1 MDKENNELISIIVP
15 VYNSQQYLRQC
26 LESLL
31 NQTYKNLQII
41 CIDDGSTDDSLSI
54 LNSYKKKDK
63 RIYIYSKKNE
73 GVSQA
78 RNYGLSMA
86 KGKYIMFVDSD
97 DWIDICTCEIVTEFS
112 EYDLVMWPYVR
123 EMGDCSRK
131 KQIFNND
138 IKFNKNEVKQKLH
151 RRMIGLLGEELHRP
165 ENADALCT
173 VWGKLYRLEIIKKHN
188 IQFNDIREIGSY
200 EDGLFNL
207 QYLAYI
213 HCAIYINHF
222 FYHYRKEGDSSITSK
237 YNPNLYM
244 EWNNLF
250 QIMNRYIKK
259 NNLGNSYI
267 IALNNRIVLSL
278 IVIGIN
284 IITSNYNAKIK
295 IDEINKVITS
305 GQYTNAIND
314 FQFKYLPIHWK
325 VFFLFAK
332 FHFSFGIYILL
343 LAIQKIRRR

>member
-138 IKFNKNEVKQKLH
+138 IKFNNNEVKQKLH
-151 RRMIGLLGEELHRP
+151 RRMIGVLGEELRRP
-165 ENADALCT
+165 ENADAL
-173 VWGKLYRLEIIKKHN
+173 
-188 IQFNDIREIGSY
+188 
-200 EDGLFNL
+200 
-207 QYLAYI
+207 
-213 HCAIYINHF
+213 
-222 FYHYRKEGDSSITSK
+222 
-237 YNPNLYM
+237 
-244 EWNNLF
+244 
-250 QIMNRYIKK
+250 
-259 NNLGNSYI
+259 
-267 IALNNRIVLSL
+267 
-278 IVIGIN
+278 
-284 IITSNYNAKIK
+284 
-295 IDEINKVITS
+295 
-305 GQYTNAIND
+305 
-314 FQFKYLPIHWK
+314 
-325 VFFLFAK
+325 
-332 FHFSFGIYILL
+332 
-343 LAIQKIRRR
+343 